1 MTPSACRTLAG
12 TNENA
17 VTERS
22 HRPKNGQKMAKKA
35 QREIREVIESRHL
48 DKQES

>member
-17 VTERS
+17 VTEE
-22 HRPKNGQKMAKKA
+22 RPKNGQKMAKKA
-35 QREIREVIESRHL
+35 KREIREVIESRHL

>member
-17 VTERS
+17 VTEERW
-22 HRPKNGQKMAKKA
+22 PKNGQKKAKKA
-35 QREIREVIESRHL
+35 KREIREVIESRHL